1 MGAHLY
7 IYSLVRSR
15 SEPCLSYIISRRS
28 KPVFGG
34 SSSRC
39 LSPLTPR
46 RLHPS
51 PRHLAAQAL
60 KNVSSVNSNRRWSYA
75 SLPSH
80 PSSGYMTQNSTPPSH
95 SACSSS
101 AEKIYRSDVE
111 SIEGWYFY
119 RPAFYVFIIVQI
131 YENVP
136 HYQQV
141 FHRINWKLKNEKLK
155 IVILFTEKNSQ
166 KSENKWSQNY
176 QNLFG
181 MKKWLRR
188 N

>member
-1 MGAHLY
+1 MNKLRDQGKIFCYIGAHLY

-111 SIEGWYFY
+111 SIEGWYFLSLKY
-119 RPAFYVFIIVQI
+119 FTFIIV
-131 YENVP
+131 
-136 HYQQV
+136 
-141 FHRINWKLKNEKLK
+141 
-155 IVILFTEKNSQ
+155 
-166 KSENKWSQNY
+166 
-176 QNLFG
+176 
-181 MKKWLRR
+181 
-188 N
+188 

>member
-111 SIEGWYFY
+111 SIEGWYF
-119 RPAFYVFIIVQI
+119 FY
-131 YENVP
+131 
-136 HYQQV
+136 H
-141 FHRINWKLKNEKLK
+141 
-155 IVILFTEKNSQ
+155 
-166 KSENKWSQNY
+166 
-176 QNLFG
+176 
-181 MKKWLRR
+181 
-188 N
+188 